1 MSDIDRAAF
10 SADAL
15 LELLI
20 KHQPELVKPAHGE
33 TYEESGNNTGEFIA
47 GLRARLIDMYNLRAH
62 G

>member
-1 MSDIDRAAF
+1 MSEIDRAAR
-10 SADAL
+10 SADDL

-20 KHQPELVKPAHGE
+20 KHQTALFPPAAGE
-33 TYEESGNNTGEFIA
+33 SHEDAGKNTGDFIA